1 MHWIHYNGLTALQFP
16 SLAAVPGIEHAIFLR
31 RATDAGGRI
40 ADLNLGL
47 QCGTPDWQ
55 IWRNRRRVRSF
66 FGEGCMVFARQ
77 VHGARIAVRNN
88 DKLDL
93 PGGEFAT
100 LEGDAL
106 VTDMQNQLLYIQVAD
121 CQAVIVVDPGRKV
134 VANIHSGWRGSI
146 QNIVGQT
153 IERMKICGCR
163 AEHLLCAIG
172 PSLGPCCAEFKSYRS
187 EIPRR
192 YWSYG
197 DERNYFDF
205 WRLTRDQLTAAGV
218 RAQNISTCDICTR
231 CNTHLFFSYRA
242 DRNTGRFAAVVALRS
257 A

>member
-1 MHWIHYNGLTALQFP
+1 
-16 SLAAVPGIEHAIFLR
+16 
-31 RATDAGGRI
+31 
-40 ADLNLGL
+40 
-47 QCGTPDWQ
+47 
-55 IWRNRRRVRSF
+55 
-66 FGEGCMVFARQ
+66 
-77 VHGARIAVRNN
+77 
-88 DKLDL
+88 
-93 PGGEFAT
+93 
-100 LEGDAL
+100 

-187 EIPRR
+187 EIPRQ

-205 WRLTRDQLTAAGV
+205 WRLTRDQLTATGV
-218 RAQNISTCDICTR
+218 RAAKYQYERYLHPLQYTSIFQLSR
-231 CNTHLFFSYRA
+231 RSQYRPLCSRGGA
-242 DRNTGRFAAVVALRS
+242 SERIGGYK
-257 A
+257 